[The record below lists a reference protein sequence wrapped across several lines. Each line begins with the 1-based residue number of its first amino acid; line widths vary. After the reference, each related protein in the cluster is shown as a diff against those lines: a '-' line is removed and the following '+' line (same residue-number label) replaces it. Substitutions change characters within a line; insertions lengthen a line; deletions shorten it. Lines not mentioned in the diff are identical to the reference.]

1 MVLQRWYPFGEL
13 RRAER
18 TVNRIRRGFGE
29 SYVGNGATQDWLVPL
44 DVVEEDDQ
52 IVVHASVPGVAPEDI
67 EVTIENEVLTI
78 KAQSAEEEESKDGDY
93 LVRER
98 RSGAFHRS
106 LRLPDTIDT
115 EKAESSY
122 KGGVVTILFPKQE
135 AKKAKRLE
143 VSVAS

>member
-1 MVLQRWYPFGEL
+1 MVLQRWYPIAEL

-18 TVNRIRRGFGE
+18 AVNRFRRGYGE
-29 SYVGNGATQDWLVPL
+29 RYSADGATQDWLVPL

-52 IVVHASVPGVAPEDI
+52 IIVHASVPGVAPEDI

-78 KAQSAEEEESKDGDY
+78 KAQSAEEEERKDGDY

-106 LRLPDTIDT
+106 LRLPDTVDT

-122 KGGVVTILFPKQE
+122 KGGVLTISFPKQE
-135 AKKAKRLE
+135 AKKAKVIE
-143 VSVAS
+143 VKAA